1 MIAQELKTLK
11 TGKRELR
18 NFGLLVGGVF
28 LLLGLFFWY
37 KGKTYDTVFF
47 VVGAPLVVLGAIVP
61 RILRPVFL
69 VWMGLAICLGLVV
82 STILLTIFFYVVLT
96 PVGWLARLSGKDFL
110 QRKMLPPGESYWVKR
125 ELKEFEKASL
135 EQQF

>member
-47 VVGAPLVVLGAIVP
+47 VVGAPLVVLG
-61 RILRPVFL
+61 
-69 VWMGLAICLGLVV
+69 LG
-82 STILLTIFFYVVLT
+82 T
-96 PVGWLARLSGKDFL
+96 
-110 QRKMLPPGESYWVKR
+110 
-125 ELKEFEKASL
+125 
-135 EQQF
+135 

>member
-1 MIAQELKTLK
+1 M
-11 TGKRELR
+11 
-18 NFGLLVGGVF
+18 
-28 LLLGLFFWY
+28 
-37 KGKTYDTVFF
+37 
-47 VVGAPLVVLGAIVP
+47 P

-82 STILLTIFFYVVLT
+82 STILLAIFFYVVLT

-125 ELKEFEKASL
+125 ESKEFEKASL

>member
-82 STILLTIFFYVVLT
+82 STILLAIFFYVVLT

-110 QRKMLPPGESYWVKR
+110 QRKMHPPGESYWVKR
-125 ELKEFEKASL
+125 ESKEFEKASL